1 MAELVDA
8 LVLGTSGVTRESSSL
23 SFRTNN
29 RFEQSKNIVGKVLMD
44 IVIEKNA
51 GLERSLKVVIPADEF
66 SKKLVGQLT
75 KIQQNAKIDG
85 FRKGKIPIS
94 IVRKKYGQ
102 EAKNEVI
109 NQLVQE
115 SFQKAIESE
124 KIAPV
129 APPEVNVTNAREGE
143 DLTYSAM
150 FEVFPDV
157 KIIPFSELKI
167 QRDKVEITEPDV
179 DKIAE
184 KLRDQHKSWEDKA
197 ENSIIGDKVCL
208 SFEGTIKGK
217 SFEGSK
223 AEDFEFVL
231 GSGQM
236 LKDFEDGLSGVSSN
250 EEKKIEVQFPKE
262 YPSSEVAG
270 KKAIFEVKVKSVH
283 SPVLPEINKDFVK
296 KLGFDSGSVEE
307 MRQEIKKKIEVESE
321 QIIAKK
327 MFNQM
332 IDDNLKSAT
341 FALPKILLKR
351 EAENAKTQIQQ
362 QWLAKGK
369 KLDVKSEDFVS
380 EVNSEAEKR
389 VKVALVVSELV
400 KASSV
405 KVSKEEIK
413 EKIESFAR
421 TYKDPQEVLKW
432 YAENPQQIQAL
443 ESTILEQKLV
453 EFAVANSVIEDIK
466 TTFDDLSNPMQTS
479 NS

>member
-1 MAELVDA
+1 M
-8 LVLGTSGVTRESSSL
+8 
-23 SFRTNN
+23 
-29 RFEQSKNIVGKVLMD
+29 
-44 IVIEKNA
+44 
-51 GLERSLKVVIPADEF
+51 
-66 SKKLVGQLT
+66 
-75 KIQQNAKIDG
+75 
-85 FRKGKIPIS
+85 
-94 IVRKKYGQ
+94 
-102 EAKNEVI
+102 
-109 NQLVQE
+109 
-115 SFQKAIESE
+115 
-124 KIAPV
+124 
-129 APPEVNVTNAREGE
+129 
-143 DLTYSAM
+143 
-150 FEVFPDV
+150 
-157 KIIPFSELKI
+157 
-167 QRDKVEITEPDV
+167 
-179 DKIAE
+179 
-184 KLRDQHKSWEDKA
+184 
-197 ENSIIGDKVCL
+197 
-208 SFEGTIKGK
+208 
-217 SFEGSK
+217 
-223 AEDFEFVL
+223 
-231 GSGQM
+231 
-236 LKDFEDGLSGVSSN
+236 
-250 EEKKIEVQFPKE
+250 
-262 YPSSEVAG
+262 
-270 KKAIFEVKVKSVH
+270 KVKSVH
-283 SPVLPEINKDFVK
+283 SPVLPKINKDFVK